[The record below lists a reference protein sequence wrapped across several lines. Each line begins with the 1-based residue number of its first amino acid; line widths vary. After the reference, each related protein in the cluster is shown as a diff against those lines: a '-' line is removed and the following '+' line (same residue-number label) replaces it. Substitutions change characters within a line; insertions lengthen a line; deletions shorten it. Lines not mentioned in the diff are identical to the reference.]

1 MRVTKSIGVVTYVRH
16 SPVAT
21 FLRGN
26 LETVFANYVDVKIY
40 SFDELT
46 PGKMI
51 DDDIVLVMI
60 KSQALQVKKHIS
72 DARRIVVAQR
82 TTKESEIY
90 KIFSIPAD
98 TRVLVVNDNSET
110 TLEVI
115 TLFYQLGINHLN
127 LIPYKEGADY
137 SDIKIAIT
145 PGESWR
151 VPEYIGTVLD
161 IGQRYI
167 DISTFIEIINKLEI
181 TEDEVRKRFLE
192 YSESI
197 VSLDTGI
204 KKQYKEL
211 VIKNTELRA
220 VINLSPEGILLLNND
235 KMVSLYNKSLEK
247 MFDIYKDITCV
258 KLNDLFAL
266 DILNI
271 LNQDVLKDEIVEHN
285 GRTLIVN
292 RYNLEYYGEMAGVY
306 FIFQEVTYIKQLEQT
321 LTKKL
326 RSKGLL
332 TRYRFAD
339 IYTKSPEMIKC
350 IDFARKAACS
360 DLTILITGESGTG
373 KELLAQSIHNASHRT
388 KQPFM
393 AFNCAAVPE
402 SIMESELFG
411 YEGGTF
417 TGALKE
423 GKAGLFEQ
431 ANNGTIFLD
440 EIGDMPYSMQAKLL
454 RVLQEQQV
462 MRIGS
467 QCVTTINIRV
477 IAATNNDLR
486 KKLRTGEF
494 RADLYYRLNVL
505 PIMVPPLRERKGD
518 ILYLLNHFLKQ
529 KTKENLSVL
538 PETCDILMKYG
549 WPGNIRELN
558 NVAAYISFITDNIVR
573 PEDLPC
579 YIFDI
584 QEDFEHEFNLLV
596 VRDDL
601 ENCQMI
607 LKVIAEFDSLD
618 MGVGR
623 KNIAD
628 FLSNTGVHLSEG
640 EIRRILNVLNGC
652 ELIISVIGRTGSKIT
667 LKGKKFLK
675 WLKNRNDKP
684 F

>member
-1 MRVTKSIGVVTYVRH
+1 MMKSIGVVTYVRN
-16 SPVAT
+16 SPVAI
-21 FLRGN
+21 FLKDN
-26 LETVFANYVDVKIY
+26 LETVLANYVDVKIY
-40 SFDELT
+40 SLDELK

-82 TTKESEIY
+82 TTRESEIY
-90 KIFSIPAD
+90 KVFSIPAD

-110 TLEVI
+110 TLEAI

-127 LIPYKEGADY
+127 LVPYKEGEDY

-151 VPEYIGTVLD
+151 VPKYIGTVLD

-181 TEDEVRKRFLE
+181 TEDEVRRRFLK

-204 KKQYKEL
+204 RRQYKEL
-211 VIKNTELRA
+211 VTKNTELRA
-220 VINLSPEGILLLNND
+220 VINLSPEGILLLNNE

-247 MFDIYKDITCV
+247 MFDIHKDITCV
-258 KLNDLFAL
+258 NLNDLFTS
-266 DILNI
+266 DIINV
-271 LNQDVLKDEIVEHN
+271 LNQDVIRDEIVEYK

-292 RYNLEYYGEMAGVY
+292 KHNLEYFGELAGIY

-326 RSKGLL
+326 RAKGLL
-332 TRYRFAD
+332 TRYNFTD
-339 IYTKSPEMIKC
+339 IHTKSPEMIQC

-467 QCVTTINIRV
+467 QRVTTINIRV

-486 KKLRTGEF
+486 KKIRSGHF

-505 PIMVPPLRERKGD
+505 PIMVPPLRERKED
-518 ILYLLNHFLKQ
+518 ILYLLNYFLRQ
-529 KTKENLSVL
+529 KHREDLSVL
-538 PETCDILMKYG
+538 PETCDILMQYG
-549 WPGNIRELN
+549 WTGNIRELN
-558 NVAAYISFITDNIVR
+558 NVAAYISFMTDNIVR
-573 PEDLPC
+573 PDHLPC

-584 QEDFEHEFNLLV
+584 QEDFERDFNVLAI
-596 VRDDL
+596 RGDL
-601 ENCQMI
+601 ENCQAV
-607 LKVIAEFDSLD
+607 LKVIADFDSLD
-618 MGVGR
+618 MGAGR
-623 KNIAD
+623 KSIED
-628 FLSNTGVHLSEG
+628 FLNNTGVHLSQG
-640 EIRRILNVLNGC
+640 EIRRVLNVLNGC
-652 ELIISVIGRTGSKIT
+652 ELITSGIGRKGSEIT
-667 LKGKKFLK
+667 LKGKYFLK
-675 WLKNRNDKP
+675 WLKNRNNQP
-684 F
+684 V